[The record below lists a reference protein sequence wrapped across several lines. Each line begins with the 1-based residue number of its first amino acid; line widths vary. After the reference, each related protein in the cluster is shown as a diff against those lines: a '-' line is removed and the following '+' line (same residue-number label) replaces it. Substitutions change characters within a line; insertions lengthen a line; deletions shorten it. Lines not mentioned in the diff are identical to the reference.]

1 MILTSGSAGIRYRA
15 YFVRAIV
22 PSMALESSFKKLARL
37 AQEQGCETVKLP
49 PELIRVFD
57 RMLAS
62 DKEIQVKRASDA
74 DK

>member
-1 MILTSGSAGIRYRA
+1 
-15 YFVRAIV
+15 
-22 PSMALESSFKKLARL
+22 MALESSFKKLARL